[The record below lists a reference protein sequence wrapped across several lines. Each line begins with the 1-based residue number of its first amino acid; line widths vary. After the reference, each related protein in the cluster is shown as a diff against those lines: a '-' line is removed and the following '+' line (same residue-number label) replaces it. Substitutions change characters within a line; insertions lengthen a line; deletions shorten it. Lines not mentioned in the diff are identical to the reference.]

1 MVKGP
6 KEVVVMRNLARVLR
20 MVGLVLTSLFAG
32 FGILFAAGY
41 GFEDPGGWQGVA
53 LFACMVV
60 PLAVLTWLARSHPAA
75 GLRWVLV
82 GAGLLVAW
90 AVLEMVVD
98 LVEAP
103 VLPIAA
109 LVLSVPAAVL
119 GLRDAR
125 RGAELLLLIAV
136 APVVSVLARVLGER
150 EGPPLGA
157 ALGGST
163 GVVVLPLLL
172 FAAVFLVAA
181 AVEPRH
187 PAGTSDD
194 SVTRSPSGAA
204 R

>member
-1 MVKGP
+1 
-6 KEVVVMRNLARVLR
+6 MRNLARVLR
-20 MVGLVLTSLFAG
+20 IVGLVLTSLFAA

-41 GFEDPGGWQGVA
+41 AFEDPGGWQGVA
-53 LFACMVV
+53 IFACMVV
-60 PLAVLTWLARSHPAA
+60 PLAVLTWLARSRPVA

-82 GAGLLVAW
+82 GAVLLLVW
-90 AVLEMVVD
+90 AVLELFVD
-98 LVEAP
+98 IVEAP
-103 VLPIAA
+103 ALPMAA

-119 GLRDAR
+119 GLRNAR
-125 RGAELLLLIAV
+125 RGAELLLLIVA

-172 FAAVFLVAA
+172 FAGIFLVAA

-187 PAGTSDD
+187 PADSSGD

>member
-1 MVKGP
+1 
-6 KEVVVMRNLARVLR
+6 MRNLARVLR
-20 MVGLVLTSLFAG
+20 IVGLVLTSLFAT

-41 GFEDPGGWQGVA
+41 AFEDPGGWQGVA

-60 PLAVLTWLARSHPAA
+60 PLAALTWLARRHPAA
-75 GLRWVLV
+75 GLRWVMV
-82 GAGLLVAW
+82 GAVLLLAW
-90 AVLEMVVD
+90 AVLEVFVDVVD
-98 LVEAP
+98 AP
-103 VLPIAA
+103 VLPMAT

-119 GLRDAR
+119 GLRNAR
-125 RGAELLLLIAV
+125 RGGELLLLIAA

-172 FAAVFLVAA
+172 FAGIFLVAA

-187 PAGTSDD
+187 PAGSSDD

>member
-1 MVKGP
+1 MEGP
-6 KEVVVMRNLARVLR
+6 KEVVAMRNLARVLR
-20 MVGLVLTSLFAG
+20 IVGLVLTSLFAA

-41 GFEDPGGWQGVA
+41 AFEDPGGWQGVA

-82 GAGLLVAW
+82 GAVLLLAW
-90 AVLEMVVD
+90 AVLELFVDVVD
-98 LVEAP
+98 AP
-103 VLPIAA
+103 VLPMAT

-119 GLRDAR
+119 GLRNAR
-125 RGAELLLLIAV
+125 RGGELLLLIVA

-172 FAAVFLVAA
+172 FAGIFLVAA

-187 PAGTSDD
+187 PAGSSDD

>member
-1 MVKGP
+1 
-6 KEVVVMRNLARVLR
+6 MRNLARVLR
-20 MVGLVLTSLFAG
+20 IVGLVLTSLFAA

-41 GFEDPGGWQGVA
+41 AFEDTGGWQGVA

-82 GAGLLVAW
+82 GAVLLLVW
-90 AVLEMVVD
+90 AVLELFFD

-103 VLPIAA
+103 VLPMAA

-125 RGAELLLLIAV
+125 RGAELLLLIVA
-136 APVVSVLARVLGER
+136 APVVSILARVLGER

-172 FAAVFLVAA
+172 FAGIFLVAA
-181 AVEPRH
+181 AVEPRQ
-187 PAGTSDD
+187 PTGPSEGG
-194 SVTRSPSGAA
+194 VTRSPSGAA

>member
-1 MVKGP
+1 MEGP
-6 KEVVVMRNLARVLR
+6 KEVVAMRNLARVLR
-20 MVGLVLTSLFAG
+20 IVGLVLTSLFAA

-41 GFEDPGGWQGVA
+41 AFEDPGGWQGVA

-60 PLAVLTWLARSHPAA
+60 PLAVLTWLSRSHPAA

-82 GAGLLVAW
+82 GAVLLLAW
-90 AVLEMVVD
+90 AVLELFVD
-98 LVEAP
+98 LVDAP
-103 VLPIAA
+103 VLPMAT

-119 GLRDAR
+119 GLRNAR
-125 RGAELLLLIAV
+125 RGGELLLLIVA

-172 FAAVFLVAA
+172 FAGIFLVAA

-187 PAGTSDD
+187 PAGSSDD

>member
-1 MVKGP
+1 MEGP
-6 KEVVVMRNLARVLR
+6 KEVVAMRNLARVLR
-20 MVGLVLTSLFAG
+20 IVGLVLTSLFAA

-41 GFEDPGGWQGVA
+41 AFEDPGGWQGVA

-82 GAGLLVAW
+82 GAVLLLAW
-90 AVLEMVVD
+90 AVLELFVD
-98 LVEAP
+98 LVDAP
-103 VLPIAA
+103 VLPMAT

-119 GLRDAR
+119 GLRNAR
-125 RGAELLLLIAV
+125 RGGELLLLIVA

-172 FAAVFLVAA
+172 FAGIFLVAA

-187 PAGTSDD
+187 PAGSSDD

>member
-1 MVKGP
+1 
-6 KEVVVMRNLARVLR
+6 MRNLARVLR
-20 MVGLVLTSLFAG
+20 IVGLVLTSLFAA

-41 GFEDPGGWQGVA
+41 AFEDPGGWQGAA

-60 PLAVLTWLARSHPAA
+60 PLAALTWLARRHPAA
-75 GLRWVLV
+75 GLRWVMV
-82 GAGLLVAW
+82 GAVLLLAW
-90 AVLEMVVD
+90 AVLEVFVDVVD
-98 LVEAP
+98 AP
-103 VLPIAA
+103 VLPMAT
-109 LVLSVPAAVL
+109 LVLSVPAGVL
-119 GLRDAR
+119 GLRNAR
-125 RGAELLLLIAV
+125 RGGELLLLIAA

-172 FAAVFLVAA
+172 FAGIFLVAA

-187 PAGTSDD
+187 PAGSSDD